1 MSDVSDELDQI
12 IKDSLESPWRMNLIV
27 QFMVFAIVEVIIA
40 AIIRLL
46 PLSESSAITYFV
58 LSLAIFYPFIIK
70 EYGRLFKSIGFGFFG
85 AAVSVLAYNLALRYG
100 LSMSRIAD
108 VALYILIMEII
119 GIFLLRHVA
128 IEFRVTKTTTIY
140 VFDAIASIVFFTFI
154 MLFFYGLGVDIITN
168 LMASIILT
176 VIFTYSILPEH
187 IV

>member
-1 MSDVSDELDQI
+1 M
-12 IKDSLESPWRMNLIV
+12 
-27 QFMVFAIVEVIIA
+27 A

-46 PLSESSAITYFV
+46 PLTESSAITYFV

-70 EYGRLFKSIGFGFFG
+70 EYGRIFKAIGFGFFG
-85 AAVSVLAYNLALRYG
+85 AAITVLAYNLALRYG
-100 LSMSRIAD
+100 LSTSRIAD

-140 VFDAIASIVFFTFI
+140 IFDAVASIVFFVFI
-154 MLFFYGLGVDIITN
+154 LLFFAGLGVDIITN
-168 LMASIILT
+168 LMASIVLT
-176 VIFTYSILPEH
+176 VLFTYSILPEH